1 MKMRVKDAINYLNQL
16 PPEDQIVIAWWEMDM
31 FYDPDPEQTRFD
43 PPVTKTEWEDVVHIG
58 DDMDWSMTHES
69 LLSVMD
75 MEIEDNRKRESNE
88 TN

>member
-1 MKMRVKDAINYLNQL
+1 MKVKDAIKYLNQL
-16 PPEDQIVIAWWEMDM
+16 DPEDHIVIAWWDMGM

-69 LLSVMD
+69 LSSVMD
-75 MEIEDNRKRESNE
+75 MEIENNRKQ
-88 TN
+88 